1 MLHCYTSGPLFFMGI
16 VYVMGECS
24 QQKRLRTSAL
34 FEPLGTD
41 GLKINVNYYVPK
53 SLVATG

>member
-1 MLHCYTSGPLFFMGI
+1 MGI

-34 FEPLGTD
+34 FEALGTD
-41 GLKINVNYYVPK
+41 GLKINVNYYVAK